1 MTSHGKKS
9 GGGQKEQDL
18 QRPKAGRR
26 VEAHGRR
33 GGCVADVGV
42 REDAGVGDEV
52 SRHSSSQGCKMR
64 KLQA

>member
-1 MTSHGKKS
+1 MTNHGKKS

-42 REDAGVGDEV
+42 REDAGVGD
-52 SRHSSSQGCKMR
+52 
-64 KLQA
+64 